1 MVVQKF
7 GGTSVADPAAIR
19 RLIEI
24 VRTARTRDG
33 SGPAVVVSAM
43 SGVTDG
49 LLKVAADA
57 AAAKADEALAGVTKV
72 RERHL
77 VAARELAPGNTA
89 LEGQIDEQCDQL
101 VAVVRTLVE
110 LRELSPS
117 MSDVV
122 AAVGPGDTIARL
134 VGGAM
139 MVENGAHRVR
149 TIRRT
154 I

>member
-7 GGTSVADPAAIR
+7 GGTSVADPEAIR

-33 SGPAVVVSAM
+33 AGPAVVVSAM

-57 AAAKADEALAGVTKV
+57 AAAKADEALAGVAKV

-77 VAARELAPGNTA
+77 VAARDLAPGNA
-89 LEGQIDEQCDQL
+89 GLEAQIDEQCDQL

-122 AAVGPGDTIARL
+122 AAVGELLSSRL
-134 VGGAM
+134 VAAAM
-139 MVENGAHRVR
+139 VHAGLIN
-149 TIRRT
+149 
-154 I
+154 

>member
-24 VRTARTRDG
+24 VRTARGRDG
-33 SGPAVVVSAM
+33 GGPPAWVVSAM
-43 SGVTDG
+43 GAVPAG
-49 LLKVAADA
+49 LLKVAPDA
-57 AAAKADEALAGVTKV
+57 SAARTDDALAGVAKI

-77 VAARELAPGNTA
+77 LAARDLAPGDSA

-101 VAVVRTLVE
+101 VAVVRTLAE

-122 AAVGPGDTIARL
+122 AAVGEL
-134 VGGAM
+134 L
-139 MVENGAHRVR
+139 
-149 TIRRT
+149 
-154 I
+154 